1 MKPPLDA
8 LYYITPQAEGW
19 AVWRDAQRLHIA
31 STLPEAV
38 DLLPA
43 GGRLEFALP
52 SYPLILERLRLPA
65 TERDE
70 LAGMVQLQW
79 EKALPFA
86 PEEITGGFAVVETV
100 GTETVVWSAAASQDA
115 LQEFGDAWS
124 KANRWPQRVA
134 PQVCHVAAVCPAGET
149 VLVIYAEQGHWVVSI
164 VEDRKPGW
172 VHVISATDA
181 PAFAAEFPS
190 LMLTAGLDGVPTNF
204 QRVLLSAEVV
214 GCEETLRAA
223 AQAPVET
230 LPLVTPSTQSGIDL
244 LPAYWQAS
252 AQQHRQGKVWK
263 KRALLAAAV
272 YLFFIV
278 AGATDL
284 FVLQHQATG
293 VEKELNA
300 QRPTLALLQSRQAR
314 YHSLG
319 AAIDSK
325 RYTVEL
331 LYLLNRCLPGD
342 TVRFTEF
349 DQVPEQWRIVGEA
362 PSASLA
368 IEYLSRLKRDP
379 DLSSNDISADP
390 PRLLANERAQ
400 FQVIGKP

>member
-1 MKPPLDA
+1 MKPPIDA
-8 LYYITPQAEGW
+8 LYFITPQADGW

-31 STLPEAV
+31 PTLSEAV
-38 DLLPA
+38 DLAPVSGL
-43 GGRLEFALP
+43 LEFALP

-65 TERDE
+65 TEHEE

-86 PEEITGGFAVVETV
+86 PEEVTGGFAMVETV
-100 GTETVVWSAAASQDA
+100 GAETVVWSVAASRDA
-115 LQEFGDAWS
+115 LQEFGDAWD
-124 KANRWPQRVA
+124 KANRWPQRAV

-149 VLVIYAEQGHWVVSI
+149 VLVIYAEQGHWVVAV
-164 VEDRKPGW
+164 VEDRRPGW

-181 PAFAAEFPS
+181 PGFAAEFPS

-214 GCEETLRAA
+214 DCEETLQAA
-223 AQAPVET
+223 VQAPVGA
-230 LPLVTPSTQSGIDL
+230 LPLVTPSTKVGIDL

-252 AQQHRQGKVWK
+252 AQQHRQGKAWK
-263 KRALLAAAV
+263 KRAMLAASI

-284 FVLQHQATG
+284 VVLQHQTAS
-293 VEKELNA
+293 VERELNA
-300 QRPTLALLQSRQAR
+300 QRPTLALLQSRQTR
-314 YHSLG
+314 YNSLG
-319 AAIDSK
+319 AAIDAK

-331 LYLLNRCLPGD
+331 LYLLNRCLPDD

>member
-1 MKPPLDA
+1 MKRSIDA
-8 LYYITPQAEGW
+8 LYFITPQAEGW
-19 AVWRDAQRLHIA
+19 AVWRESQRLHIA
-31 STLPEAV
+31 PTLPEAV
-38 DLLPA
+38 ALLPE

-52 SYPLILERLRLPA
+52 CHPLILERLRLPA
-65 TERDE
+65 TEREE

-86 PEEITGGFAVVETV
+86 PEEITGGFAVV
-100 GTETVVWSAAASQDA
+100 GTEGAETVVWSVAASQDA

-124 KANRWPQRVA
+124 KANRWPERVV
-134 PQVCHVAAVCPAGET
+134 PQVCHVATACPAGET
-149 VLVIYAEQGHWVVSI
+149 VLVIYAEQGHWVAAI
-164 VEDRKPGW
+164 VEDRRPGW
-172 VHVISATDA
+172 AHVMSASDA
-181 PAFAAEFPS
+181 QSFAAEFPS
-190 LMLTAGLDGVPTNF
+190 LMLTVGMDDVPTNF

-214 GCEETLRAA
+214 GCEETLKSAV
-223 AQAPVET
+223 QAPVET
-230 LPLVTPSTQSGIDL
+230 LSLITPSAQGGIDL

-252 AQQHRQGKVWK
+252 AQQHRQGEVWK
-263 KRALLAAAV
+263 KRAMLAAAV
-272 YLFFIV
+272 YLFFV
-278 AGATDL
+278 LAGATDL
-284 FVLQHQATG
+284 ILLQRQSSS
-293 VEKELNA
+293 VDKELNA

-314 YHSLG
+314 FNSLG
-319 AAIDSK
+319 AAIDS
-325 RYTVEL
+325 RHYTVEL

-349 DQVPEQWRIVGEA
+349 DQVPQQWRVVGEA

-379 DLSSNDISADP
+379 DLGSNEITADP